1 MCDEQTQRVSRCQ
14 AFKGAG
20 LALAVLIGLA
30 GTAFG
35 LPRVKT
41 NAPIPANVVHPAP
54 DFLWIG
60 AGGKTLPLKTFRG
73 QPVVILVAPSPDA
86 GPLRK
91 EAARIEDLYLR
102 FSAKRTVFLAAFT
115 QQTGRVQS
123 NVPFAI
129 AADGVDVAKAYGV
142 PLNQLSV
149 IVISPDGNVDMVSTK
164 VEGAQRILDV
174 INNSFQ
180 AQAANRTG
188 LGT

>member
-1 MCDEQTQRVSRCQ
+1 MHEEQTRRFFRWQ
-14 AFKGAG
+14 AFRGAG
-20 LALAVLIGLA
+20 LALVASVALG
-30 GTAFG
+30 GTAFA

-41 NAPIPANVVHPAP
+41 NAPVPSSVVHPAP
-54 DFLWIG
+54 DFLWVG
-60 AGGKTLPLKTFRG
+60 AGGKAMPSKTFRG
-73 QPVVILVAPSPDA
+73 QPVVILVAPSPEA
-86 GPLRK
+86 APLRK
-91 EAARIEDLYLR
+91 EAARIEDLYLQ
-102 FSAKRTVFLAAFT
+102 FSAKKTVFIAAFT

-129 AADGVDVAKAYGV
+129 AANGADVAKAYGV

-180 AQAANRTG
+180 TQAANRTG